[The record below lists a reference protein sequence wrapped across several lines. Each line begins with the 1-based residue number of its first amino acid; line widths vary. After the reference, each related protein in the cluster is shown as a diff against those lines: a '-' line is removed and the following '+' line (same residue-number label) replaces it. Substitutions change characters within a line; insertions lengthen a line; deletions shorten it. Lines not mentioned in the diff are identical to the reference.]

1 MSSFDVV
8 NYSLRPSKSIQRQII
23 FDGINTL
30 TPRLDLNLSQ
40 FIYIGLG
47 SIWFTDFVMAHKL
60 LGIKNMISMEE
71 DCIGYKRACFNT
83 PYATVSVQKGSSYTI
98 LPTLFDD
105 EDISRYPWLIW
116 LDYDSEFGEELRD
129 DTRAVIERA
138 PDNTLFL
145 ITFNGNDY
153 KYGKPKERPERLQQ
167 LFEDVVPDNL
177 SKQCCKNTRMQ
188 KTLADFAID
197 FMQSVAA
204 NSRRRGGLVPAFR
217 VIYKDSAAMVT
228 VGGFLASSLQLAD
241 KAQEIVKEADWK
253 CRPKETIVAPHLTIR
268 EAVTLQSNLPNT
280 EGLSRKIVQSL
291 GFDLEDNQI
300 KIYEKY
306 YREYPSF
313 AQIIT

>member
-8 NYSLRPSKSIQRQII
+8 NYSLRPSKSIQRQIV
-23 FDGINTL
+23 FDGINIL
-30 TPRLDLNLSQ
+30 ASRLDLNLSQ

-60 LGIKNMISMEE
+60 LGIKDMISMEE
-71 DCIGYKRACFNT
+71 DSIGYKRACFNT
-83 PYATVSVQKGSSYTI
+83 PYATVSVLKGSSYTI
-98 LPTLFDD
+98 LPTLFND
-105 EDISRYPWLIW
+105 ENISQRPWLIW

-129 DTRAVIERA
+129 DTRDVIKSA

-145 ITFNGNDY
+145 ITFNGNETR
-153 KYGKPKERPERLQQ
+153 YGYPKERPERLQQ
-167 LFEDVVPDNL
+167 LFEEVVPYDL
-177 SKQCCKNTRMQ
+177 SMNRCKGTRMQ
-188 KTLADFAID
+188 RTLADFAIA

-204 NSRRRGGLVPAFR
+204 SSTRPDGFIPAFR
-217 VIYKDSAAMVT
+217 VIYKDSATMVT
-228 VGGFLASSLQLAD
+228 AGGFLTSSPQLAD
-241 KAQEIVKEADWK
+241 EVQKIVKEADWK

-268 EAVTLQSNLPNT
+268 EAVTLQSKLPNSK
-280 EGLSRKIVQSL
+280 GLSRKIVQSL
-291 GFDLEDNQI
+291 GFDLEDQQI